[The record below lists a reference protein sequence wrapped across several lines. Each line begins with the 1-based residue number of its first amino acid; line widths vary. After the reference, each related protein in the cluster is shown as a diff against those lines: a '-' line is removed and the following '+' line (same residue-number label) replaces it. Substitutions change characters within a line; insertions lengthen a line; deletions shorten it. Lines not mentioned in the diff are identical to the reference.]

1 MKQRIKEMNKLIKT
15 ILISTILLSS
25 SVFSNNSKLFSSG
38 VPSLAPMLEN
48 VTPAVVNIYTISESE
63 QRNQLI
69 DDPFLRKFFNIPN
82 QQKSRKRNRSGL
94 GSGVIIN
101 SKKGYV
107 ITNNHVIAKAKDI
120 KVKLHDGREFKAKL
134 VGADPA
140 SDIAI
145 IQIKPENLTAIKFSN
160 SEKLRVGDFVVAIGN
175 PFGIGQT
182 VTSGIVS
189 ALGRSGLGI
198 EAYENFI
205 QTDASIN
212 PGNSGGALVN
222 LRGELVGIN
231 TAIIGSRGASA
242 GSVGIGLAIP
252 VNMALDITDQLLK
265 YGEVKRGYL
274 GVSAQNL
281 TDDLSKAFGV
291 ETNRGAIITR
301 VQKDSPADLSGI
313 KVGDVVTKINNKAI
327 ENAASM
333 RNKIGLLKINSTIT
347 LQINRKGKVLTKKVR
362 IVEPDKA
369 KIKNLKLNPRLSG
382 VIFGDIKKNMP
393 EYGKVNGIKIMKM
406 RKDSKAFSV
415 GIRPNDIVL
424 SINNIPV
431 QSLKDLEIVAN
442 NNDEL
447 VLHVQRQNRTAF
459 ILLK

>member
-1 MKQRIKEMNKLIKT
+1 MKIFKKIFCI
-15 ILISTILLSS
+15 ILILTSTTLLANT
-25 SVFSNNSKLFSSG
+25 SNLFSAG

-63 QRNQLI
+63 ERTQYI
-69 DDPFLRKFFNIPN
+69 DDPFLRKFFNIPG
-82 QQKSRKRNRSGL
+82 QPKSRKKNRAGL
-94 GSGVIIN
+94 GSGVIVD

-120 KVKLHDGREFKAKL
+120 KVKLHDGREFKATL
-134 VGADPA
+134 VGTDPA

-145 IQIKPENLTAIKFSN
+145 IKISPENLQSLKFAN
-160 SEKLRVGDFVVAIGN
+160 SDESRVGDFVVAIGN

-222 LRGELVGIN
+222 LKGELVGIN
-231 TAIIGSRGASA
+231 TAIIGSRGGS

-252 VNMALDITDQLLK
+252 VNMALDITEQLIK
-265 YGEVKRGYL
+265 YGKVKRGYL
-274 GVSAQNL
+274 GVSAQDL
-281 TDDLSKAFGV
+281 TKDLAKAFGIN
-291 ETNRGAIITR
+291 TYKGAIITQ
-301 VQKDSPADLSGI
+301 VQKDSPADKAGI
-313 KVGDVVTKINNKAI
+313 QIGDVITKLNNKKI

-333 RNKIGLLKINSTIT
+333 RNKIGLLKINSVI
-347 LQINRKGKVLTKKVR
+347 LMEINRKGKIINTKVK
-362 IVEPDKA
+362 IIEP
-369 KIKNLKLNPRLSG
+369 KISNKTGIKINPRLQGLVFSE
-382 VIFGDIKKNMP
+382 ILKSMP
-393 EYGKVNGIKIMKM
+393 EYGKISGIKVVKIK
-406 RKDSKAFSV
+406 KDSPAYAV
-415 GIRPNDIVL
+415 GIRPNDIIL

-431 QSLKDLEIVAN
+431 QKIEDLEIVAGK
-442 NNDEL
+442 NDSKI
-447 VLHVQRQNRTAF
+447 VLHVQRSNRTAF
-459 ILLK
+459 VLIN

>member
-1 MKQRIKEMNKLIKT
+1 MSKLIKT

-222 LRGELVGIN
+222 LKGQLVGIN

-252 VNMALDITDQLLK
+252 VNMALDITDQLLR

-313 KVGDVVTKINNKAI
+313 KVGDVVTKINNKAV

>member
-1 MKQRIKEMNKLIKT
+1 MNKLIKT

-63 QRNQLI
+63 QRNQLV

-222 LRGELVGIN
+222 LKGQLVGIN

-362 IVEPDKA
+362 IVEPDTA

>member
-1 MKQRIKEMNKLIKT
+1 MNKLIKT

-222 LRGELVGIN
+222 LKGQLVGIN

>member
-1 MKQRIKEMNKLIKT
+1 LKQRIKEMNKLIKT

-222 LRGELVGIN
+222 LKGQLVGIN

>member
-1 MKQRIKEMNKLIKT
+1 MNKLIKT
-15 ILISTILLSS
+15 ILISTILFSS

-63 QRNQLI
+63 QRNQLV

-222 LRGELVGIN
+222 LKGQLVGIN

-362 IVEPDKA
+362 IVEPDTA

-393 EYGKVNGIKIMKM
+393 EYGKVIGIKIMKM

>member
-1 MKQRIKEMNKLIKT
+1 MKQKIKNMNKFLKS
-15 ILISTILLSS
+15 ILIFTVLFSS
-25 SVFSNNSKLFSSG
+25 PSFAGNSKLFSAG
-38 VPSLAPMLEN
+38 IPSLAPMLED
-48 VTPAVVNIYTISESE
+48 VTPAVVNIYTISETP
-63 QRNQLI
+63 QRNLLI
-69 DDPFLRKFFNIPN
+69 DDPFLRKFFNIPG
-82 QQKSRKRNRSGL
+82 QQKSKKRNRSGL

-101 SKKGYV
+101 SKKGFV

-120 KVKLHDGREFKAKL
+120 KVKLHDGREFKAVL

-145 IQIKPENLTAIKFSN
+145 IKIPPENLQSIKFSD

-222 LRGELVGIN
+222 LNGELVGIN

-252 VNMALDITDQLLK
+252 VNMALDITSQLLK

-301 VQKDSPADLSGI
+301 VLEGSPADKSGI
-313 KVGDVVTKINNKAI
+313 KVGDVVIKIDNKVI
-327 ENAASM
+327 DNAASM
-333 RNKIGLLKINSTIT
+333 RNKIGLLKINTIINI
-347 LQINRKGKVLTKKVR
+347 QINRKGKILTKKVK
-362 IVEPDKA
+362 IVEPKKE
-369 KIKNLKLNPRLSG
+369 KISNLKINPRLAG
-382 VIFGDIKKNMP
+382 IVFGEIKKNMP
-393 EYGKVNGIKIMKM
+393 EYGKINGIKIMKM
-406 RKDSKAFSV
+406 KKDSKAFIY
-415 GIRPNDIVL
+415 GIRPNDIIL
-424 SINNIPV
+424 SVNNIPV
-431 QSLKDLEIVAN
+431 QSVKDLEVAAN
-442 NNDEL
+442 NNDDL
-447 VLHVQRQNRTAF
+447 ILHVQRGNRTAF

>member
-1 MKQRIKEMNKLIKT
+1 MNKFLKS
-15 ILISTILLSS
+15 ILILSVLVS
-25 SVFSNNSKLFSSG
+25 SPSFAGNSKLFSAG
-38 VPSLAPMLEN
+38 IPSLAPMLED
-48 VTPAVVNIYTISESE
+48 VTPAVVNIYTISETP

-69 DDPFLRKFFNIPN
+69 DDPFLRKFFNIPD
-82 QQKSRKRNRSGL
+82 QQKSKKRNRSGL

-101 SKKGYV
+101 SKKGFV

-120 KVKLHDGREFKAKL
+120 KVKLHDGREFKAVL

-145 IQIKPENLTAIKFSN
+145 IKIPTENLQSIKFSD

-222 LRGELVGIN
+222 LNGELVGIN

-252 VNMALDITDQLLK
+252 VNMALDITSQLLK

-281 TDDLSKAFGV
+281 THDLSKAFSV

-301 VQKDSPADLSGI
+301 VVEGSPADKSGI
-313 KVGDVVTKINNKAI
+313 KVGDVVIKIDNKVI
-327 ENAASM
+327 DNAASM
-333 RNKIGLLKINSTIT
+333 RNKIGLLKINTIINI
-347 LQINRKGKVLTKKVR
+347 QINRKGKILTKKVK
-362 IVEPDKA
+362 IVEPEKE
-369 KIKNLKLNPRLSG
+369 KISNLKINPRLAG
-382 VIFGDIKKNMP
+382 IVFGEIKKNMP
-393 EYGKVNGIKIMKM
+393 EYGKINGIKIMKM
-406 RKDSKAFSV
+406 KKDSKAFIY
-415 GIRPNDIVL
+415 GIRPNDIIL

-431 QSLKDLEIVAN
+431 QSVKDLEVAAN

-447 VLHVQRQNRTAF
+447 ILHVQRKNRTAF

>member
-1 MKQRIKEMNKLIKT
+1 MNKLIKT

-313 KVGDVVTKINNKAI
+313 KVGDVVTKINNKAV